1 MFGKLKTNHE
11 LTTDRFMSEYLI
23 KTQKCLKKTIQTT
36 TMELLAKI
44 VNGFQSLTIFAKN
57 LYLRRLTVF

>member
-23 KTQKCLKKTIQTT
+23 KTQKCLKKTSQTT
-36 TMELLAKI
+36 AMELLAKI

>member
-23 KTQKCLKKTIQTT
+23 KTQKCLKKTSQTT
-36 TMELLAKI
+36 TMVLLAKM
-44 VNGFQSLTIFAKN
+44 VNGFQSLTIFAKD

>member
-23 KTQKCLKKTIQTT
+23 KIQKCLKKTSQIT

-44 VNGFQSLTIFAKN
+44 VND
-57 LYLRRLTVF
+57 

>member
-23 KTQKCLKKTIQTT
+23 KTQKCLKETSQTT

>member
-23 KTQKCLKKTIQTT
+23 KTQKCLKKTSQTT
-36 TMELLAKI
+36 TMVLLAKI
-44 VNGFQSLTIFAKN
+44 VNGFQSLTIFAKD

>member
-23 KTQKCLKKTIQTT
+23 KTQKCLKKTSQTI